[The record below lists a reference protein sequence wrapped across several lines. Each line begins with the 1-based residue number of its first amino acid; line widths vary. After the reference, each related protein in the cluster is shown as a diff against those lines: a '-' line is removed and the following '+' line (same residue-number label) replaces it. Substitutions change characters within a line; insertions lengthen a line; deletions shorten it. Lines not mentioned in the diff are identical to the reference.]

1 MKALYT
7 ISAKHPELIVK
18 VRENEENELI
28 IVLKEY
34 SNLSLLDSQ
43 KSQITWKDYY
53 SRTNKTTL

>member
-1 MKALYT
+1 MED
-7 ISAKHPELIVK
+7 ISTQLPDSVVQSSYYI
-18 VRENEENELI
+18 EENELI